1 MRLRNIL
8 LAALS
13 FALVLGLTAVPAWA
27 YFTDQST
34 TNGGLPIT
42 VGPDTEIYEWVK
54 GNEKH
59 IVITNDND
67 AAPAFVRVKVNSSA
81 SVTFSDPD
89 KMWEKQGDWYVYK
102 EAVPA
107 GGQTT
112 ELVVKIDFDSITTV
126 NDRPPVED
134 DTVNVVVIYES
145 VVAKY
150 KADGSP
156 DYGGWVDILD
166 RGVQNGG
173 E

>member
-1 MRLRNIL
+1 MKLRNIL
-8 LAALS
+8 LAAFS
-13 FALVLGLTAVPAWA
+13 FALVFGLTAVPAWA

-59 IVITNDND
+59 IVVTNGND

-112 ELVVKIDFDSITTV
+112 ELVAKIDFESITTV
-126 NDRPPVED
+126 INRPPEAG

-150 KADGSP
+150 NADGSP

>member
-1 MRLRNIL
+1 MRLKNISL
-8 LAALS
+8 VALAV
-13 FALVLGLTAVPAWA
+13 ALVLGLTAVPAWA

-42 VGPDTEIYEWVK
+42 VGPDTDVWEWTN
-54 GNEKH
+54 GGEKQ
-59 IVITNDND
+59 IVITNGND
-67 AAPAFVRVKVNSSA
+67 AAPAFVRVKVDSTAEISYE
-81 SVTFSDPD
+81 DPAG
-89 KMWEKQGDWYVYK
+89 MWTKQGDWYVYK

-107 GGQTT
+107 GGHTTKLVARADFGTVQTLT
-112 ELVVKIDFDSITTV
+112 PDKPEAG
-126 NDRPPVED
+126 
-134 DTVNVVVIYES
+134 DTINVVVIYES